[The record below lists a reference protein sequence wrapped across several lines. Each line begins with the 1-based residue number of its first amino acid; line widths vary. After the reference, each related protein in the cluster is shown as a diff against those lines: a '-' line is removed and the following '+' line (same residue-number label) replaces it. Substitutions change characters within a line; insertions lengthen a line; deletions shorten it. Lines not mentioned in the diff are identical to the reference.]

1 MFGLLMLIILA
12 FLQEEGPSANQC
24 IDASRSFLITCLTID
39 LVVVIICVVM
49 NRRMNRRLVGYITS
63 LVVPLILAFAV
74 SSALVAWNPLKSEGY
89 LDCLGSATLARYVI
103 MAGVADVPKGLVLGG
118 VVSVALYLLLVFL
131 LGLIAKRK

>member
-74 SSALVAWNPLKSEGY
+74 SSALVAWNPLKSESY

-103 MAGVADVPKGLVLGG
+103 MAGVADIPKGLVLGG
-118 VVSVALYLLLVFL
+118 AVSVVLYLLLVFV